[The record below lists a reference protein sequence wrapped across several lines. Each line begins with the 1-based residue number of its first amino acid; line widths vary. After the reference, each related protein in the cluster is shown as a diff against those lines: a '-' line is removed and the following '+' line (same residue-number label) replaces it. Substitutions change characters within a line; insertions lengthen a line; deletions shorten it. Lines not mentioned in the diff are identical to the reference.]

1 MERDSVI
8 SVCSYEGGLLGLSLN
23 ERGEEGGSYT
33 YKDIQTEYA
42 FSATNG
48 SIQCIDGSM
57 NLLALGGYSEVIRL
71 FDVKKNKDL
80 GELMGEQ
87 HNTITCL

>member
-23 ERGEEGGSYT
+23 DRDEKTGSYT

-48 SIQCIDGSM
+48 SI
-57 NLLALGGYSEVIRL
+57 
-71 FDVKKNKDL
+71 
-80 GELMGEQ
+80 
-87 HNTITCL
+87 